1 MLLRGENSVEPLLDN
16 NQVLL
21 GRSERFAGR
30 VLENFIP
37 SLQGDRDTIK
47 IYVFGLCP

>member
-1 MLLRGENSVEPLLDN
+1 MLLRGQNSVESLLDK

-37 SLQGDRDTIK
+37 SLRGNRDTIK
-47 IYVFGLCP
+47 KYIFGLCP